1 MNLLELIT
9 KNDPNVVVQV
19 WDPSTNGW
27 LPHPDSRSLITK
39 IMQPRLTFV
48 GLCPR
53 KVTDTV
59 RGLRLHSGMRVLV
72 RQAGKYWPNYAQ
84 GEGVF
89 KFRSMGATK
98 VEVVLSWSSGEHVSQ
113 STERKLF
120 ANGKLKDVADP
131 PTSGENLDLIVSV
144 PPQKGAKL
152 FFGVHR
158 LLDRSQLFARCKGT
172 GVEVGPGP
180 KPQILPSAQTSVKYV
195 EQATPDEWQKL
206 YGKDTKVPVDA
217 DLWELYVVGNADNI
231 PAEPNS
237 LDFVF
242 SSHVIE
248 HLANPLG
255 HLAYWAELLKPG
267 GVVAVVIPDRS
278 GCKDYIF
285 QPSSMDELNAELRNG
300 SMTPTLAH
308 YERWAHLRA
317 PNSDPAEILKS
328 GRSIHV
334 HFYTPESMASALRQ
348 NYKSLGFKKFAV
360 TSEANHKDFFV
371 VLEK

>member
-1 MNLLELIT
+1 
-9 KNDPNVVVQV
+9 
-19 WDPSTNGW
+19 
-27 LPHPDSRSLITK
+27 
-39 IMQPRLTFV
+39 MQPRLTFV
-48 GLCPR
+48 GLRPR
-53 KVTDTV
+53 KVMDTV

-72 RQAGKYWPNYAQ
+72 RNAGQYWPNYAK

-89 KFRSMGATK
+89 KFRSMGVTK
-98 VEVVLSWSSGEHVSQ
+98 VEVVLGWSYGEHANQ
-113 STERKLF
+113 APGRKLI
-120 ANGKLKDVADP
+120 ATGKLKEVVVP
-131 PTSGENLDLIVSV
+131 PTSGESLDLIISV

-152 FFGVHR
+152 FFGIHR
-158 LLDRSQLFARCKGT
+158 VLDRGQMVARCKGT

-180 KPQILPSAQTSVKYV
+180 KPQILPGAHTSVQYV

-206 YGKDTKVPVDA
+206 YGKDTKVPVDPN
-217 DLWELYVVGNADNI
+217 LWKLYVVGNADNI

-255 HLAYWAELLKPG
+255 HLAYWAKLLKPG
-267 GVVAVVIPDRS
+267 GVVAAVIPDCS

-285 QPSSMDELNAELRNG
+285 QPSSMDELNAELLDG

-308 YERWAHLRA
+308 YKRWAQLRV
-317 PNSDPAEILKS
+317 PNADPAEILKS

-334 HFYTPESMASALRQ
+334 HFYTPESMEFALRH
-348 NYKSLGFKKFAV
+348 NYKSLGFKKFSV